1 MSKGDKLQWYCQKTK
16 KKMPP
21 GFKATGN
28 IKCPCHDLS
37 LTVFCEACEKHVVKG
52 SMNNHRKL
60 HPDAEQIFTRQ
71 TGVPK
76 RSGRTPWKEES
87 KKPKIPII
95 TLASDDEEDSDENI
109 EHQSPKKKI
118 KLAHNEEMEP
128 TKNPENISTV
138 DNSDNDSDFGG
149 AEIPIENS
157 PHAISP
163 KSVSPKPAT
172 PAPKEP
178 INLRE
183 RTPTPPPIE
192 PTPERVP
199 SPIVHTIEEEPIV
212 EENEKQET
220 EEIEK
225 PQKSIK
231 ETSQTSI
238 KGKTACFE
246 CRKAHQACS
255 GGIPCK
261 RCASKNID
269 CAYRARRNKS
279 RGSTQ
284 LDLYRFVEEQPAS
297 LIRIPSPLI
306 PHPRRISSPLPAF
319 SSLVKILPPVT
330 RPIIMPPVQMQ
341 PITWNKPPSP
351 VMQPEVQTSLQ
362 ARPVVTPPTQMQ
374 PPVETRPVEVI
385 QWNKPPSPR
394 ARRSDLSPS
403 PRRWSQPHAKSP
415 IQIQH
420 RTPPPKQTSQGH
432 TSLPTE
438 AKKSRGVTKAVR
450 MRRHTLSTILLRAR
464 LKNYITVQQYQI
476 LDNYVKEVTLEEGQI
491 WEVVGDLNECM
502 TSDNKEKWK
511 QEGSMQVAELVQK
524 IANKL

>member
-1 MSKGDKLQWYCQKTK
+1 MSKGDKLQWYCQKTNEK
-16 KKMPP
+16 LPP

-28 IKCPCHDLS
+28 IKCPCHELS
-37 LTVFCEACEKHVVKG
+37 LTVFCEVCEKYVVKG

-71 TGVPK
+71 IGVPK
-76 RSGRTPWKEES
+76 RSGRFPWSKKKRPEKEER

-95 TLASDDEEDSDENI
+95 TLASDDEEESDENI

-118 KLAHNEEMEP
+118 KLAHNEETEH
-128 TKNPENISTV
+128 TKIPENISTV
-138 DNSDNDSDFGG
+138 GNSDNDSDQ
-149 AEIPIENS
+149 
-157 PHAISP
+157 ISP
-163 KSVSPKPAT
+163 KHVSPKPAT
-172 PAPKEP
+172 PHAPEEP

-183 RTPTPPPIE
+183 RMPTPPPKSIE
-192 PTPERVP
+192 TIPAREP
-199 SPIVHTIEEEPIV
+199 SPTVHKIEDELIV
-212 EENEKQET
+212 EENEKPLAT
-220 EEIEK
+220 LAEEIEK
-225 PQKSIK
+225 PQQTSIK
-231 ETSQTSI
+231 ETSQTST
-238 KGKTACFE
+238 KGKTACLE
-246 CRKAHQACS
+246 CRKAHIACS

-279 RGSTQ
+279 HGSTEP
-284 LDLYRFVEEQPAS
+284 DVYRFVEEQPAS

-319 SSLVKILPPVT
+319 SSLVKVLPPVI
-330 RPIIMPPVQMQ
+330 RPIIMPSVIPPVQMQ
-341 PITWNKPPSP
+341 PIEVITWNKPPSP
-351 VMQPEVQTSLQ
+351 PVQTQ
-362 ARPVVTPPTQMQ
+362 
-374 PPVETRPVEVI
+374 PVELI
-385 QWNKPPSPR
+385 QWSKPPSPR
-394 ARRSDLSPS
+394 ARSDQSPS

-420 RTPPPKQTSQGH
+420 RTPPPKHTSQGPN
-432 TSLPTE
+432 SLPPTE
-438 AKKSRGVTKAVR
+438 ATTKSRGVTKAVR

-502 TSDNKEKWK
+502 TSNNKEKWK